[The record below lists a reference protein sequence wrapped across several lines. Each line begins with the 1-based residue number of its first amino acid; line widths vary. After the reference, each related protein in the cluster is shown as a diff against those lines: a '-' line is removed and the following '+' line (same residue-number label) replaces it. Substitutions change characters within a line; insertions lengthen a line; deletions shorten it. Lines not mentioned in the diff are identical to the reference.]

1 MTRFAHDQFAKEYL
15 EELLAPLGEVKAPR
29 RVAGEVREIDVW
41 FAPNTL
47 TNLPP
52 KALGL
57 LGRLA
62 TTPALFEPFRN
73 AATIIDIYN
82 CLLKLLIVWGEFQRE
97 ANRNKQQLLQ
107 ESLPRLWILS
117 PTASPSL
124 LKGFGAKIDLD
135 DWGEG
140 IYFLPEYFRTAIV
153 AIHKL
158 PRTKDTLWIRLLG
171 KGRVQEKAIDE
182 IKALPITNPIRLNAL
197 KLLTNLKANLQAT
210 KQLDDDEE
218 NLIMK
223 LSPLYLQWR
232 EEALRE
238 GEQQGIQQGIQQ
250 GMQQAM
256 RLMIESMLEVKFG
269 EIDGELSQIVEPL
282 SQLPTKEST
291 QLIWQLSREGLLAQ
305 FGEQKEI

>member
-41 FAPNTL
+41 FAPNTP
-47 TNLPP
+47 TNSPP

-62 TTPALFEPFRN
+62 ATPALFEPFRN
-73 AATIIDIYN
+73 AATIIDIFN

-135 DWGEG
+135 NWGEG

-158 PRTKDTLWIRLLG
+158 PRTKDTLWLRLLG
-171 KGRVQEKAIDE
+171 RGRVQEEAIDE
-182 IKALPITNPIRLNAL
+182 IKALPPTNPIRLNAL
-197 KLLTNLKANLQAT
+197 KLLTNLKANLQT
-210 KQLDDDEE
+210 TQQLDDEE
-218 NLIMK
+218 QNLIMK

-238 GEQQGIQQGIQQ
+238 GEQK
-250 GMQQAM
+250 GMH
-256 RLMIESMLEVKFG
+256 LMVESMLEVKFG
-269 EIDGELSQIVEPL
+269 AIDEELSQIVEPL
-282 SQLPTKEST
+282 SLLPAKEST
-291 QLIWQLSREGLLAQ
+291 QLIWQLSREELLAQ
-305 FGEQKEI
+305 FRI